1 MPVLLL
7 VRHGETAWNRER
19 RWQGQHDLPLTETG
33 EAQSRAIGDR
43 LASIRLDAIYSS
55 DLERAR
61 QTAAAVA
68 ARHALAIVFD
78 PRLREVD
85 VGSWMGL
92 TSDEAGVRDPEGH
105 ARWLEGGTGWSDG
118 ETYPAMA
125 ERVVGAVDEIASRY
139 SGRERIVVVAHGGP
153 IRALAAHAVGL
164 AGDGRTRLAA
174 GPNASLTTIDV
185 RPAGWRLMGYND
197 AGHVAITDEPP
208 PDPAGEPA

>member
-1 MPVLLL
+1 MPMLLL

-19 RWQGQHDLPLTETG
+19 RWQGQQDLALNDAG
-33 EAQSRAIGDR
+33 VAQSRAIATR
-43 LASIRLDAIYSS
+43 LRDVRVDALYSS
-55 DLERAR
+55 DLTRAR
-61 QTAAAVA
+61 ATAD
-68 ARHALAIVFD
+68 AIAEGRELTVRLD

-92 TSDEAGVRDPEGH
+92 TSDEAGERDPAGH
-105 ARWLEGGTGWSDG
+105 ARWQAGGTGWTDG

-125 ERVVGAVDEIASRY
+125 ERVVQAVREIAARH
-139 SGRERIVVVAHGGP
+139 GPDDRIVIVAHGGP

-164 AGDGRTRLAA
+164 AGDGRLRLAA

-185 RPAGWRLMGYND
+185 RPGGWRLVGYND
-197 AGHVAITDEPP
+197 AGHIPVTDEPP